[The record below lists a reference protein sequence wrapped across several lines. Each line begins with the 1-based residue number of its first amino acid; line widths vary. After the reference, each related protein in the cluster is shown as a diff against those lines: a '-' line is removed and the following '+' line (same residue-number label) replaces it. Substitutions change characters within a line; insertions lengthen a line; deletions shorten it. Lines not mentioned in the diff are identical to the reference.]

1 MRALRCSASR
11 TFRVLPRMPCASNRF
26 ARRAPGAC
34 FAHQS
39 RTGPDPI
46 VACHAAVA
54 AEALACLLEGRKR
67 FVLSDLRAGHHRTQ
81 PSKTA
86 SVGSPWRAV
95 SRAGIRRVSRLHQ
108 TKQRPGHQRPCG
120 VRQSDDPESKA
131 ACCHCCHC
139 CHCRHCTAA
148 RRRAAACCGAASST
162 SRDSDSGSGTARRE
176 AHRKQQAGQTSC

>member
-11 TFRVLPRMPCASNRF
+11 TFRVLPCVPCASNRF

-34 FAHQS
+34 FVYQS

-54 AEALACLLEGRKR
+54 AKALARLLEGRKR

-81 PSKTA
+81 PSKIA
-86 SVGSPWRAV
+86 PPRGPWRAI

-108 TKQRPGHQRPCG
+108 TEQRPGHQRPGG

-131 ACCHCCHC
+131 AC

-176 AHRKQQAGQTSC
+176 AHRKQQARQTSC